1 MSNGQWS
8 GEVPQC
14 GSEYLCVCVV
24 HMLSSCISRDDQTIY

>member
-14 GSEYLCVCVV
+14 GSEYLCVCV

>member
-14 GSEYLCVCVV
+14 GSECVCV